1 MSAISDSN
9 KAAVVRFW
17 NEVLNGQDFDVLE
30 EVLGPDYK
38 FNGVPG
44 TPAGVEAWVKSLH
57 AQMPNMLFIIEQTLA
72 EEATVGILWRLL
84 PDQSAPDKY
93 IRGGNFIVFEGGK
106 AISNDQAGGL
116 PQDITGG
123 AS

>member
-1 MSAISDSN
+1 MSDVSDQN

-17 NEVLNGQDFDVLE
+17 NEVLNGQNFAIVPE
-30 EVLGPDYK
+30 IIGPDYK

-44 TPAGVEAWVKSLH
+44 TPDGVEAWVKSLH
-57 AQMPNMLFIIEQTLA
+57 TSMPNMLFIIEQVLA
-72 EEATVGILWRLL
+72 ETTTVGILWRLL

-116 PQDITGG
+116 PQDITSG
-123 AS
+123 